1 MPSLSRN
8 APKNKI
14 FPIFADHQNFNSHK
28 KISNSYFFC
37 ICVDFHFIAP
47 DLQGNRE
54 IIEIHGFD
62 QDILRDLPKPIQ
74 VNPTYDLLLKNDIY
88 IRTSSVAEVIKQF
101 IIPKKTVR
109 FAKNVVHH
117 EIRNNRHSNENQVQR
132 FSPYNADQRRS
143 ARIARR
149 CTRSMS
155 MSL

>member
-1 MPSLSRN
+1 MHQKTEFFQFLLN
-8 APKNKI
+8 IKNLIPTKNI
-14 FPIFADHQNFNSHK
+14 QIHLV
-28 KISNSYFFC
+28 FC

-54 IIEIHGFD
+54 IIEFHGFD

-109 FAKNVVHH
+109 FAKNIVQH
-117 EIRNNRHSNENQVQR
+117 EIPNNRNSNENQVQR
-132 FSPYNADQRRS
+132 FSPYNSDQRRS